1 MEIRVLRY
9 FLEIAREGNM
19 SRAAERL
26 HVTQP
31 TLSKQ
36 MKDLEQELGKK
47 LFKRGSTSVSLT
59 DEGMLL
65 RKRAEDL
72 LAMADKITNEF
83 QAMDD
88 ITGGDI
94 YIGCAESYL
103 VKYLARAVKK
113 LSSIYPN
120 IHYHVTSGDTEQ
132 VTERLDRGLLDM
144 AFIVEPPDLSKY
156 NYLEV
161 PEYDTWGVLMRKD
174 NPLAA
179 KEAIAFDDLLDI
191 PIFCSEQSA
200 KMDLPRWCSENLDRL
215 NILATFNL
223 CNNGAVFVRE
233 GLGVELTFDKLVET
247 NAESDLY
254 RLRQFIGLPVTDF
267 SRSASVS
274 HPIQIIASS
283 TCQLIFGQC
292 LFARPIFIRVM
303 AAVSLCFLHKMSHQL
318 LLGIQF
324 PMYFRGVLKTL
335 SNY

>member
-103 VKYLARAVKK
+103 V
-113 LSSIYPN
+113 
-120 IHYHVTSGDTEQ
+120 TSGDTEQ

-200 KMDLPRWCSENLDRL
+200 KMDLPRWCSDNLDRL

-233 GLGVELTFDKLVET
+233 GLGVELTFEKLVET
-247 NAESDLY
+247 NAESDLC
-254 RLRQFIGLPVTDF
+254 F
-267 SRSASVS
+267 
-274 HPIQIIASS
+274 
-283 TCQLIFGQC
+283 
-292 LFARPIFIRVM
+292 RPITPP
-303 AAVSLCFLHKMSHQL
+303 LHTKMYVIWKKYQIFTPVANL
-318 LLGIQF
+318 LLEEIKKII
-324 PMYFRGVLKTL
+324 VLP
-335 SNY
+335 